1 MIGKGRSM
9 SEKGRSRSGKGRS
22 RSGRGW
28 SMICRGQSRRRK
40 RRSFFFFF
48 KSFIPEDKFIKPT
61 CFGAVSSGN
70 RETFCS
76 GEKKLIKN

>member
-40 RRSFFFFF
+40 RRSFFFL

>member
-40 RRSFFFFF
+40 RRSFFFLSRLSP
-48 KSFIPEDKFIKPT
+48 KINLLNPHVLEQL
-61 CFGAVSSGN
+61 VQ
-70 RETFCS
+70 ET
-76 GEKKLIKN
+76 EKLFVLERRN

>member
-28 SMICRGQSRRRK
+28 SMISRGQSRRRK
-40 RRSFFFFF
+40 IRSFFFFF
-48 KSFIPEDKFIKPT
+48 LSRLSPKINLLNPHVLEQL
-61 CFGAVSSGN
+61 VQ
-70 RETFCS
+70 ET
-76 GEKKLIKN
+76 EKLFVLERRN